1 MFEGCAYLSTQPEF
15 TMQRRDILFSGFTL
29 ATAAWPLASMAHHGW
44 SSFDQGR
51 PIYLE
56 GKVVKS
62 KWGNPHAELVL
73 ELPAQLKLPGDLA
86 GRAVPAQTAPVDGP
100 ALLAKAVLPKR
111 KDRRWEI
118 ELAPIT
124 RMEAWKVAEIKVGA
138 QVAVVG
144 FTLTDEKGEAVLR
157 VEYLFADGKT
167 YALRSGP
174 A

>member
-1 MFEGCAYLSTQPEF
+1 
-15 TMQRRDILFSGFTL
+15 MQRRHLMFSGL
-29 ATAAWPLASMAHHGW
+29 ALGTAAWPMIGHAHHGW
-44 SSFDQGR
+44 SSFDQNR

-62 KWGNPHAELVL
+62 KWGNPHAELQL
-73 ELPAQLKLPGDLA
+73 EVPVGLKLPADLA
-86 GRAVPAQTAPVDGP
+86 SRSVPAQTAPVDGP

-118 ELAPIT
+118 ELAPLT

-138 QVAVVG
+138 QVAMVG